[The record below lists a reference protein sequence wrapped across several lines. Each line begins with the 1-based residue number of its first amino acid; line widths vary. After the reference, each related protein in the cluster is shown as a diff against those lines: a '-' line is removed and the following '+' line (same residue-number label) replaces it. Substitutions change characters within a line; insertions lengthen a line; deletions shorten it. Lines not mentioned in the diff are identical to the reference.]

1 MVLSRKDALTVMD
14 ILEKTY
20 PSAKAELDFTNPLEL
35 LVATILSAQCT
46 DVRVNKTTPVLFA
59 KYKTARDY
67 AEADLE
73 ELMEIIRPCGFYR
86 TKANHLIGAGRV
98 MEESFQ
104 GQVPRT
110 MEEIMTLPGVGRK
123 TANVVL
129 SNAFGVPGIAV
140 DTHVFRV
147 SNRIGLCNTD
157 TPEKTEMALQKI
169 IPKDRWSQSHH
180 VLIFHGRRCCAARKP
195 QCTVCPVSEQC
206 LFWRKKQNEKK

>member
-1 MVLSRKDALTVMD
+1 MD

-20 PSAKAELDFTNPLEL
+20 PAAKAELDFTNPLEL

-46 DVRVNKTTPVLFA
+46 DVRVNKTTPVLFE

-86 TKANHLIGAGRV
+86 MKANHLIGAGCV
-98 MEESFQ
+98 MEESFR

-129 SNAFGVPGIAV
+129 SNAYGVPGIAV

-147 SNRIGLCNTD
+147 SNRIGLCDTD
-157 TPEKTEMALQKI
+157 TPEKTELALQKI

-195 QCTVCPVSEQC
+195 QCTVCPVSELC
-206 LFWRKKQNEKK
+206 LFWRKKRNEKK

>member
-1 MVLSRKDALTVMD
+1 MVLSGKDALTVMD

-46 DVRVNKTTPVLFA
+46 DVRVNKTTPVLFE
-59 KYKTARDY
+59 KYKTAKDY

-147 SNRIGLCNTD
+147 SNRIGLCDTD

>member
-46 DVRVNKTTPVLFA
+46 DVRVNKTTPVLFE
-59 KYKTARDY
+59 KYKTAKDY

-110 MEEIMTLPGVGRK
+110 MEAIMTLPGVGRK

-147 SNRIGLCNTD
+147 SNRIGLCDTD

>member
-46 DVRVNKTTPVLFA
+46 DVRVNKTTPVLFE
-59 KYKTARDY
+59 KYKTAKDY

-110 MEEIMTLPGVGRK
+110 MEAIMTLPGVGRK

-147 SNRIGLCNTD
+147 SNRIGLCDTD

-195 QCTVCPVSEQC
+195 KCTVCPVSKQC

>member
-46 DVRVNKTTPVLFA
+46 DVRVNKTTPALFE
-59 KYKTARDY
+59 KYKTAKDY

-129 SNAFGVPGIAV
+129 SNAYGVPGIAV

-147 SNRIGLCNTD
+147 SNRIGLCDTD

-169 IPKDRWSQSHH
+169 LPKDRWSQSHH

-195 QCTVCPVSEQC
+195 KCTVCPVSEQC

>member
-59 KYKTARDY
+59 KYKTAKDY

-147 SNRIGLCNTD
+147 SNRIGLCDTD

-169 IPKDRWSQSHH
+169 IPEDRWSQSHH

-195 QCTVCPVSEQC
+195 KCTVCPVSEQC

>member
-46 DVRVNKTTPVLFA
+46 DVRVNKTTPVLFE
-59 KYKTARDY
+59 KYKTAKDY

-104 GQVPRT
+104 GQVPHT

-195 QCTVCPVSEQC
+195 KCTVCPVSEQC

>member
-46 DVRVNKTTPVLFA
+46 DVRVNKTTPVLFE
-59 KYKTARDY
+59 KYKTAKDY

-110 MEEIMTLPGVGRK
+110 MEKIITLPGVGRK

-147 SNRIGLCNTD
+147 SNRIGLCDTD

-195 QCTVCPVSEQC
+195 KCTVCPVSEQC
-206 LFWRKKQNEKK
+206 LFWRKK

>member
-195 QCTVCPVSEQC
+195 KCTVCPVSEQC

>member
-46 DVRVNKTTPVLFA
+46 DVRVNKTTPVLFE
-59 KYKTARDY
+59 KYKTAKDY

-147 SNRIGLCNTD
+147 SNRIGLCDTD

-195 QCTVCPVSEQC
+195 KCTVCPVSKQC

>member
-1 MVLSRKDALTVMD
+1 MD

-20 PSAKAELDFTNPLEL
+20 PFAKAELDFTNPLEL

-46 DVRVNKTTPVLFA
+46 DVRVNNTTPALFE
-59 KYKTARDY
+59 KFKTANDY
-67 AEADLE
+67 AEADLD

-86 TKANHLIGAGRV
+86 SKANHLIGAGRV
-98 MEESFQ
+98 MVESFQ

-129 SNAFGVPGIAV
+129 SNAYGVPGIAV

-147 SNRIGLCNTD
+147 SNRIGLCDTD

-195 QCTVCPVSEQC
+195 QCTICPVSELC

>member
-46 DVRVNKTTPVLFA
+46 DVRVNKTTPVLFE
-59 KYKTARDY
+59 KYKTAKDY

-98 MEESFQ
+98 MEKSFQ

-195 QCTVCPVSEQC
+195 KCTVCPVSEQC

>member
-1 MVLSRKDALTVMD
+1 MILSQKDALTVMD

-46 DVRVNKTTPVLFA
+46 DVRVNKTTPVLFE
-59 KYKTARDY
+59 KYKTAKDY

-110 MEEIMTLPGVGRK
+110 MEEIITLPGVGRK

-129 SNAFGVPGIAV
+129 SNAYGVPGIAV

-147 SNRIGLCNTD
+147 SNRIGLCDTD
-157 TPEKTEMALQKI
+157 TPEKTETALQKI

-195 QCTVCPVSEQC
+195 QCTICPVSEHC

>member
-46 DVRVNKTTPVLFA
+46 DVRVNKTTPVLFE
-59 KYKTARDY
+59 KYKTAKDY

-98 MEESFQ
+98 MEGSFQ

-195 QCTVCPVSEQC
+195 KCTVCPVSEQC

>member
-20 PSAKAELDFTNPLEL
+20 PSAKAELVFTNPLEL

-46 DVRVNKTTPVLFA
+46 DVRVNKTTPVLFE
-59 KYKTARDY
+59 KYKTAKDY

-147 SNRIGLCNTD
+147 SNRIGLCDTD

>member
-46 DVRVNKTTPVLFA
+46 DVRVNKTTPVLFE
-59 KYKTARDY
+59 KYKTAKDY

-195 QCTVCPVSEQC
+195 KCTVCPVSEQC

>member
-46 DVRVNKTTPVLFA
+46 DVRVNKTTPVLFE
-59 KYKTARDY
+59 KYKTAKDY

-147 SNRIGLCNTD
+147 SNRIGLCDTD

>member
-1 MVLSRKDALTVMD
+1 MVLSRKDSLRVMD

-20 PSAKAELDFTNPLEL
+20 PAAKAELDFTNPLEL

-46 DVRVNKTTPVLFA
+46 DVRVNKTTPVLFE

-86 TKANHLIGAGRV
+86 MKANHLIGAGCV
-98 MEESFQ
+98 MEESFR

-129 SNAFGVPGIAV
+129 SNAYGVPGIAV

-147 SNRIGLCNTD
+147 SNRIGLCDTD
-157 TPEKTEMALQKI
+157 TPEKTELALQKI

-195 QCTVCPVSEQC
+195 QCTVCPVSELC
-206 LFWRKKQNEKK
+206 LFWRKKRNEKK

>member
-46 DVRVNKTTPVLFA
+46 DVRVNKTTPVLFE
-59 KYKTARDY
+59 KYKTAKDY

-110 MEEIMTLPGVGRK
+110 MEEIITLPGVGRK

-147 SNRIGLCNTD
+147 SNRIGLCDTD

-195 QCTVCPVSEQC
+195 KCTVCPVSEQC
-206 LFWRKKQNEKK
+206 LFWRKK

>member
-46 DVRVNKTTPVLFA
+46 DVRVNKTTPVLFE
-59 KYKTARDY
+59 KYKTAKDY

-86 TKANHLIGAGRV
+86 TKANHLIGAGHV

-195 QCTVCPVSEQC
+195 KCTVCPVSEQC
-206 LFWRKKQNEKK
+206 LFWRKKQNENK

>member
-46 DVRVNKTTPVLFA
+46 DVRVNKTTPVLFE
-59 KYKTARDY
+59 KYKTAKDY

-86 TKANHLIGAGRV
+86 TKANHLIGAGHV

-195 QCTVCPVSEQC
+195 KCTVCPVSEQC

>member
-86 TKANHLIGAGRV
+86 TQANHLIGAGRV

-195 QCTVCPVSEQC
+195 KCTVCPVSEQC

>member
-46 DVRVNKTTPVLFA
+46 DVRVNKTTPVLFE
-59 KYKTARDY
+59 KYKTAKDY

-147 SNRIGLCNTD
+147 SNRIGLCDTD
-157 TPEKTEMALQKI
+157 TPEKTELALQKI

-195 QCTVCPVSEQC
+195 QCTVCPVSELC
-206 LFWRKKQNEKK
+206 LFWRKKRNEKK

>member
-46 DVRVNKTTPVLFA
+46 DVRVNKTTPVLFE
-59 KYKTARDY
+59 KYKTAKDY

-104 GQVPRT
+104 GQVPHT

-147 SNRIGLCNTD
+147 SNRIGLCDTD

-195 QCTVCPVSEQC
+195 QCTVCPVSERC

>member
-157 TPEKTEMALQKI
+157 TPE
-169 IPKDRWSQSHH
+169 
-180 VLIFHGRRCCAARKP
+180 
-195 QCTVCPVSEQC
+195 
-206 LFWRKKQNEKK
+206 

>member
-110 MEEIMTLPGVGRK
+110 MKEIMTLPGVGRK

-195 QCTVCPVSEQC
+195 KCTVCPVSEQC

>member
-1 MVLSRKDALTVMD
+1 MVLSRKDAITVMD

-46 DVRVNKTTPVLFA
+46 DVRVNKTTPVLFE
-59 KYKTARDY
+59 KYKTAKDY

-195 QCTVCPVSEQC
+195 KCTVCPVSEQC

>member
-46 DVRVNKTTPVLFA
+46 DVRVNKTTPVLFE
-59 KYKTARDY
+59 KYKTAHDY

-98 MEESFQ
+98 MEDSFQ

-129 SNAFGVPGIAV
+129 SNAYGVPGIAV

-147 SNRIGLCNTD
+147 SNRIGLCDTD

-195 QCTVCPVSEQC
+195 QCTVCPVSELC

>member
-46 DVRVNKTTPVLFA
+46 DVRVNKTTPVLFE
-59 KYKTARDY
+59 KYKTAKDY

-86 TKANHLIGAGRV
+86 TKANHLIGTGRV

-195 QCTVCPVSEQC
+195 KCTVCPVSEQC

>member
-46 DVRVNKTTPVLFA
+46 DVRVNKTTPALFE

-129 SNAFGVPGIAV
+129 SNAYGVPGIAV

-147 SNRIGLCNTD
+147 SNRIGLCDTD
-157 TPEKTEMALQKI
+157 TPEKTETALQKL

-195 QCTVCPVSEQC
+195 QCTVCPVSELC

>member
-46 DVRVNKTTPVLFA
+46 DVRVNKTTPALFE
-59 KYKTARDY
+59 KYKTAKDY

-110 MEEIMTLPGVGRK
+110 MEEIITLPGVGRK

-129 SNAFGVPGIAV
+129 SNAYGVPGIAV

-147 SNRIGLCNTD
+147 SNRIGLCDTD

-169 IPKDRWSQSHH
+169 LPKDRWSQSHH

-195 QCTVCPVSEQC
+195 KCTVCPVSEQC